1 MESIKGYDH
10 WKTIPPEPEEEKQEY
25 CTCCGIP
32 VYSDDSLYTFDG
44 QTLCEEC
51 VKEITGGKEDGR
63 DMDDLQTG
71 LGIPYRG
78 ICL

>member
-10 WKTIPPEPEEEKQEY
+10 WKTTPPEPEEEKQEY
-25 CTCCGIP
+25 CTCCGRP
-32 VYSDDSLYTFDG
+32 VYSGDSLYTFDG
-44 QTLCEEC
+44 QVLCEEC
-51 VKEITGGKEDGR
+51 AKEIAGGKEDGR

>member
-25 CTCCGIP
+25 CTCCGRP
-32 VYSDDSLYTFDG
+32 VYIGDSLYTFDG
-44 QTLCEEC
+44 QVLREEC